1 MTKKEL
7 RKERFITG
15 FKTYDNSKLL
25 TNISIEC
32 KNYET
37 FVELVETI
45 QKILSDEIEEKKEV
59 KPNFKLVN
67 PCDHKKLHDDIMDM
81 VRSNPYPLYYPSLV
95 APFDLCNNLYY
106 RHCRQLEEK
115 LKKEGIDCNV
125 SRSSVGEH
133 QYYNLS
139 FKLNKTDDNCS
150 DWRIKKILDIKNVG
164 LVKFDKIDD
173 VIYKTILADE
183 KELNDKYLVDGN
195 LVF

>member
-1 MTKKEL
+1 ME
-7 RKERFITG
+7 
-15 FKTYDNSKLL
+15 D
-25 TNISIEC
+25 
-32 KNYET
+32 
-37 FVELVETI
+37 
-45 QKILSDEIEEKKEV
+45 
-59 KPNFKLVN
+59 
-67 PCDHKKLHDDIMDM
+67 
-81 VRSNPYPLYYPSLV
+81 
-95 APFDLCNNLYY
+95 
-106 RHCRQLEEK
+106 K
-115 LKKEGIDCNV
+115 LKKEGIDCKV
-125 SRSSVGEH
+125 SRSGVGEH